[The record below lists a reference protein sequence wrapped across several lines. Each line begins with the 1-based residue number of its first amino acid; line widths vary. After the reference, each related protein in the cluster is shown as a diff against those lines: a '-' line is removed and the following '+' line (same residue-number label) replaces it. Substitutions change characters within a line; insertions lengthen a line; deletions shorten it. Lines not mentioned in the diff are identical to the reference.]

1 MTDRLMGDEELV
13 ILVDEDGGEHE
24 FYLVDT
30 MEVEGNRYAILL
42 PSEEDE
48 EDEGE
53 VIILKIGK
61 DQDGSEVYYE
71 IEDDEEWEKVADAW
85 EEAAIED
92 ETEAG
97 GKVLSPGLPVTVNA
111 SNSDKKCPACNTALK
126 EGTKATACPACKTV
140 HHKEC
145 WQEGGCANDGCEG

>member
-30 MEVEGNRYAILL
+30 MMVDGNRYAILL

-61 DQDGSEVYYE
+61 DQDGSEVYCE

-85 EEAAIED
+85 EEAASED
-92 ETEAG
+92 DDELVVKTPA
-97 GKVLSPGLPVTVNA
+97 PGIAVTVDAA
-111 SNSDKKCPACNTALK
+111 SAEKPCPFCKAPLK
-126 EGTKATACPACKTV
+126 EGTKATACPICKTV
-140 HHKEC
+140 HHNEC
-145 WQEGGCANDGCEG
+145 WQEGGCSSDSCGG